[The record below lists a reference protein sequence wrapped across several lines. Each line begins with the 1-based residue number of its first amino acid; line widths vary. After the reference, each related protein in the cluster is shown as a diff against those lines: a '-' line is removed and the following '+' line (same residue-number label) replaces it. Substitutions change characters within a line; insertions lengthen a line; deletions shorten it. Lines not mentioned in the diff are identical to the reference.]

1 MKVNTTAR
9 SLIISYQQYIYKMS
23 PHKKPE
29 RRTYLQDRLEILI
42 KKQESGT
49 ASFNELTELD
59 EIVNRDPAIR
69 EMIIMDNFFPD
80 EADNENQK
88 EEQEIPVPLS
98 SFKKFINWLKDL
110 KRQIFNNYSPGPK
123 RVPLKNQL
131 MLI

>member
-1 MKVNTTAR
+1 
-9 SLIISYQQYIYKMS
+9 MS

-80 EADNENQK
+80 EQPNNDQIEPQ
-88 EEQEIPVPLS
+88 QDLPVQLS
-98 SFKKFINWLKDL
+98 PYKKFVNWLKDL
-110 KRQIFNNYSPGPK
+110 KGRLFNNYSFVNK
-123 RVPLKNQL
+123 RVSLKNQL